1 MENAEVH
8 LLRLNLELLVEMVQ
22 GPCSGNQDELIQ
34 KDGFIAM
41 LEKVG
46 VNMNNFRSGR

>member
-1 MENAEVH
+1 MEEAEVQ

-34 KDGFIAM
+34 KDGFVAM
-41 LEKVG
+41 LEKVRIARK
-46 VNMNNFRSGR
+46 VP